1 MSINRREIAMGLEHL
16 NAETKAGACGSA
28 LLLVVLLVV
37 STASVSAANKGSL
50 RLGLEFGD
58 PMAVLIIRP
67 APFDFKIGYSFDSA
81 NPWLFLSGDYR
92 IVSGYQLIDFLH
104 LFLGVG
110 AYVQIPFDQFDAL
123 ELGLRI
129 PFGLQV
135 FLIDNVVELF
145 VEVAPTVGFLPSIQ
159 AFQRWQGYF
168 GFTIL
173 VPKFWK

>member
-1 MSINRREIAMGLEHL
+1 MKRAFKLII
-16 NAETKAGACGSA
+16 
-28 LLLVVLLVV
+28 VLIVLFVAV
-37 STASVSAANKGSL
+37 TTTVSAANRGSL

-58 PMAVLIIRP
+58 PIAVLIIRP
-67 APFDFKIGYSFDSA
+67 APFDFKIGYDLQD
-81 NPWLFLSGDYR
+81 NGWLFLSADYR
-92 IVSGYQLIDFLH
+92 IVSGYQLIDFVH

-110 AYVQIPFDQFDAL
+110 AYTQIYFQQSDAL

-145 VEVAPTVGFLPSIQ
+145 LEVAPTVGFLPTIQ
-159 AFQRWQGYF
+159 AFPRWQGYF

-173 VPKFWK
+173 IPKFRK